1 MAHEV
6 GGKDRAGSRFSSN
19 VRVGGGHR
27 CNMRDL
33 ELKVPPLI
41 VVAIAA
47 AFMWAIAR
55 AAPNLTLLYPGRVP
69 VATAFLVIGIAI
81 VVMGVLAFRRSSTTV
96 DPRFPENASHI
107 VSSGIYRYTR
117 NPMYLGML
125 VVLIA
130 WMALLSNVGTV
141 VMPAL
146 FVLYIT
152 RWQIVPEERALA
164 QKFGAE
170 YELYR
175 KSVRRWL

>member
-1 MAHEV
+1 
-6 GGKDRAGSRFSSN
+6 
-19 VRVGGGHR
+19 
-27 CNMRDL
+27 MRHL

-47 AFMWAIAR
+47 LLMWVVAR
-55 AAPNLTLLYPGRVP
+55 ATPRLTLLYPGRVL
-69 VATAFLVIGIAI
+69 VAAALLVSGIVI
-81 VVMGVLAFRRSSTTV
+81 VLMGVLAFRKASTTV

-107 VSSGIYRYTR
+107 VSSGIYRVTR

-130 WMALLSNVGTV
+130 WMALLANVSTIV
-141 VMPAL
+141 IPAL
-146 FVLYIT
+146 FALYIT

-164 QKFGAE
+164 EKFGAE
-170 YELYR
+170 YEVYR

>member
-1 MAHEV
+1 
-6 GGKDRAGSRFSSN
+6 
-19 VRVGGGHR
+19 
-27 CNMRDL
+27 
-33 ELKVPPLI
+33 
-41 VVAIAA
+41 
-47 AFMWAIAR
+47 
-55 AAPNLTLLYPGRVP
+55 
-69 VATAFLVIGIAI
+69 
-81 VVMGVLAFRRSSTTV
+81 
-96 DPRFPENASHI
+96 
-107 VSSGIYRYTR
+107 
-117 NPMYLGML
+117 MYLGML

-175 KSVRRWL
+175 NSVRRWL

>member
-1 MAHEV
+1 
-6 GGKDRAGSRFSSN
+6 
-19 VRVGGGHR
+19 VRVACR
-27 CNMRDL
+27 LLSNL

-41 VVAIAA
+41 VVAMAA
-47 AFMWAIAR
+47 VLMWAIAK

-69 VATAFLVIGIAI
+69 VATALLVVGITI
-81 VVMGVLAFRRSSTTV
+81 VVMGVVAFRRSSTTV

-130 WMALLSNVGTV
+130 WMVLLSNIGTV
-141 VMPAL
+141 VMPVL
-146 FVLYIT
+146 FLLYIT
-152 RWQIVPEERALA
+152 RWQIAPEERALA
-164 QKFGAE
+164 EKFGAE
-170 YELYR
+170 YEVYR

>member
-1 MAHEV
+1 
-6 GGKDRAGSRFSSN
+6 
-19 VRVGGGHR
+19 
-27 CNMRDL
+27 
-33 ELKVPPLI
+33 
-41 VVAIAA
+41 
-47 AFMWAIAR
+47 
-55 AAPNLTLLYPGRVP
+55 
-69 VATAFLVIGIAI
+69 
-81 VVMGVLAFRRSSTTV
+81 MGVLAFRRSSTTV
-96 DPRFPENASHI
+96 DPRFPEQASRI

-141 VMPAL
+141 VMPVL

-170 YELYR
+170 YEVYR
-175 KSVRRWL
+175 RAVRRWL

>member
-1 MAHEV
+1 V
-6 GGKDRAGSRFSSN
+6 L
-19 VRVGGGHR
+19 VRVADELTTLFR
-27 CNMRDL
+27 ARSLRSVKLSDL

-47 AFMWAIAR
+47 VLMWAIAR
-55 AAPNLTLLYPGRVP
+55 AAPHLTLLYPGRVP
-69 VATAFLVIGIAI
+69 VATALLAVGIAI

-96 DPRFPENASHI
+96 DPRCPEQASRI

-141 VMPAL
+141 VVPVL
-146 FVLYIT
+146 FMLYIT

-170 YELYR
+170 YEAYR
-175 KSVRRWL
+175 NCVRRWL